1 MYEKILVPVDGSDHS
16 SLAVK
21 AAAELVGKMG
31 FTSTIT
37 LLHVNPNI
45 HFIDTAGVDIDQ
57 IDVLLEKE
65 GKQILSPAQ
74 QLLTEQ
80 GITHKSIYKTGEPA
94 EQISSVSKEFDLI
107 IMGIRGL
114 SPLGE
119 VVFGS
124 VSHKVIQ
131 TSACPVLI
139 IK

>member
-1 MYEKILVPVDGSDHS
+1 MYEKILIPVDGSDHS

-21 AAAELVGKMG
+21 AAAELVKKIGG
-31 FTSTIT
+31 TSTIT
-37 LLHVNPNI
+37 LLHVNQDI

-57 IDVLLEKE
+57 IDELLEKE

-74 QLLTEQ
+74 QLLVQQE
-80 GITHKSIYKTGEPA
+80 ITFKSIYKTGEPA
-94 EQISSVSKEFDLI
+94 EEISALSKEFDLI

-114 SPLGE
+114 STLGE